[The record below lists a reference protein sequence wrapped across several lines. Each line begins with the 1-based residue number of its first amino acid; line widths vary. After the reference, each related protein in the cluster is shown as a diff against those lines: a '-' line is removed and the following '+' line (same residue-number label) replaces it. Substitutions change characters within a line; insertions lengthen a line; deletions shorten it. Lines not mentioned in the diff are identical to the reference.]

1 MAFFHHNFSIHL
13 ESTLVPLL
21 GTSFNTISHFSDNLT
36 RVYLPNTLQH
46 SRYIYQ
52 RDRLSP
58 RFPTYTIQP
67 VSGPNIVSM
76 ENNPNWLLLLIQ
88 LLIDLILPLVHG
100 QNSNTAIILMSN
112 WLIYLVILQTHLL
125 LIKPLILIL
134 IQEELKLTFLTLS
147 VLLLRMF
154 KRVVLA
160 NITPP
165 LGSSSVEKS
174 YMLFWSFLKIFLE
187 LLFCIL
193 KIFLILLYILFLI
206 ESLPSNK
213 TSFTTFHSSWPWIWT
228 GNIKV
233 AFAYW

>member
-1 MAFFHHNFSIHL
+1 MAFFHYNFSIHL

-21 GTSFNTISHFSDNLT
+21 GTSFNTISYFSDNLT
-36 RVYLPNTLQH
+36 RVYLPNALWH

-58 RFPTYTIQP
+58 RFSTYTIQP

-76 ENNPNWLLLLIQ
+76 NNNPNWLLLLIQ
-88 LLIDLILPLVHG
+88 LLIDLILLLVHG

-125 LIKPLILIL
+125 LIKPLILII

-147 VLLLRMF
+147 MLLLRMF

-160 NITPP
+160 DTSVLTVVLSLTSSIISYFNIVFI
-165 LGSSSVEKS
+165 S
-174 YMLFWSFLKIFLE
+174 MLIPYNFIQ
-187 LLFCIL
+187 IL
-193 KIFLILLYILFLI
+193 QKL
-206 ESLPSNK
+206 
-213 TSFTTFHSSWPWIWT
+213 TSQ
-228 GNIKV
+228 
-233 AFAYW
+233 